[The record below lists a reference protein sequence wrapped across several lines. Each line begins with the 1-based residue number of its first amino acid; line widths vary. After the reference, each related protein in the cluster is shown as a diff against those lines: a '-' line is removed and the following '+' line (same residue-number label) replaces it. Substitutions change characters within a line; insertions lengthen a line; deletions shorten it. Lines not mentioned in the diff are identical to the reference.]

1 MTILYKIHLFV
12 FDMRAF
18 SFLFFELND
27 VIFSWYNEDNKRFL
41 IICNE
46 SHLWIEAG
54 RVNDTH
60 RERLCFTQFSTR
72 MTAWLLL
79 TFFHVFTQSIK
90 FYTFYYTY

>member
-18 SFLFFELND
+18 SFLFFGLND

-46 SHLWIEAG
+46 SHLRQEPK
-54 RVNDTH
+54 
-60 RERLCFTQFSTR
+60 ER
-72 MTAWLLL
+72 
-79 TFFHVFTQSIK
+79 
-90 FYTFYYTY
+90 